1 MNRLVTIKK
10 KYFRNCKGS
19 VIRKVAASALMCAL
33 LLFPSGCSARSAV
46 TPETFQSAAESA
58 GFTVTQEEAQQGT
71 EAYYTASKDDID
83 VSYVEYGS
91 SADAQG
97 AYATMKKSIGSEGAS
112 VVVESDSY
120 CKYTVTNGEM
130 YHVLIRSGATLVYGK
145 TPASGQSSLDQLVSD
160 LDY

>member
-1 MNRLVTIKK
+1 M
-10 KYFRNCKGS
+10 
-19 VIRKVAASALMCAL
+19 IRKAAASALMCAL

-46 TPETFQSAAESA
+46 TPETFQGAAESA

-97 AYATMKKSIGSEGAS
+97 AYATMKKSIEAEGAS
-112 VVVESDSY
+112 VVESDSY

-145 TPASGQSSLDQLVSD
+145 TPVSGQSSLDQLVSD

>member
-1 MNRLVTIKK
+1 M
-10 KYFRNCKGS
+10 
-19 VIRKVAASALMCAL
+19 IRKAAASALMCAL

-83 VSYVEYGS
+83 ISYVEYGS

-97 AYATMKKSIGSEGAS
+97 AYATMKKSIEAEGAS
-112 VVVESDSY
+112 VVESDSY

>member
-1 MNRLVTIKK
+1 MTRQVRLLTL
-10 KYFRNCKGS
+10 
-19 VIRKVAASALMCAL
+19 SALMCAL

-97 AYATMKKSIGSEGAS
+97 AYATMKKSIEAEGAS
-112 VVVESDSY
+112 VVESDSY

>member
-1 MNRLVTIKK
+1 M
-10 KYFRNCKGS
+10 
-19 VIRKVAASALMCAL
+19 IRKAAASALMCAL

-71 EAYYTASKDDID
+71 EAYYTAAKDDID

-97 AYATMKKSIGSEGAS
+97 AYATMKKSIEAEGAS
-112 VVVESDSY
+112 VVESDSY
-120 CKYTVTNGEM
+120 CKYTVTNGEV

>member
-1 MNRLVTIKK
+1 M
-10 KYFRNCKGS
+10 
-19 VIRKVAASALMCAL
+19 IRKAAASALMCAL

-97 AYATMKKSIGSEGAS
+97 AYATMKKSIEAEGAS
-112 VVVESDSY
+112 VVESDSY

>member
-1 MNRLVTIKK
+1 M
-10 KYFRNCKGS
+10 
-19 VIRKVAASALMCAL
+19 IRKAAASALMCAL

-58 GFTVTQEEAQQGT
+58 GFTVTQEGAQQGT

-97 AYATMKKSIGSEGAS
+97 AYATMKKSIEAEGAS
-112 VVVESDSY
+112 VVESDSY

-130 YHVLIRSGATLVYGK
+130 YHVIIRSGATLVYGK

>member
-19 VIRKVAASALMCAL
+19 VIRKAAASALMCAL

-46 TPETFQSAAESA
+46 TPETFQSAAESV
-58 GFTVTQEEAQQGT
+58 GITVTQEEAQQGT

-97 AYATMKKSIGSEGAS
+97 AYATMKKSIEAEGAS
-112 VVVESDSY
+112 VVESDSY

>member
-1 MNRLVTIKK
+1 MTRQVRLLTL
-10 KYFRNCKGS
+10 
-19 VIRKVAASALMCAL
+19 SALMCAL

-83 VSYVEYGS
+83 ISYVEYGS

-97 AYATMKKSIGSEGAS
+97 AYATMKKSIEAEGAS
-112 VVVESDSY
+112 VVESDSY

>member
-19 VIRKVAASALMCAL
+19 VIRKAAASALMCAL

-71 EAYYTASKDDID
+71 EAYYTAAKDDID

-97 AYATMKKSIGSEGAS
+97 AYATMKKSIEAEGAS
-112 VVVESDSY
+112 VVESDSY
-120 CKYTVTNGEM
+120 CKYTVTNGEV

>member
-1 MNRLVTIKK
+1 M
-10 KYFRNCKGS
+10 
-19 VIRKVAASALMCAL
+19 IRKAAASALMCAL

-97 AYATMKKSIGSEGAS
+97 AYATMKKSIEAEGAS
-112 VVVESDSY
+112 VVESDSY

-145 TPASGQSSLDQLVSD
+145 TPVSGQSSLDQLVSD

>member
-1 MNRLVTIKK
+1 M
-10 KYFRNCKGS
+10 
-19 VIRKVAASALMCAL
+19 IRKAAASALMCAL

-97 AYATMKKSIGSEGAS
+97 AYATMKKSIEAEGAS
-112 VVVESDSY
+112 VVESDSY
-120 CKYTVTNGEM
+120 CKYTVTNGEV